1 MNLLK
6 TIQHLNHQLNLANKT
21 QDHNVLWSFC
31 LDNYFEILEKPEK
44 PTKKVLEKPK
54 KGDGIMFYRK
64 IETKL
69 FEYYNDPTAK
79 IIVINGARQIGKSFI
94 IRETAKKHFPIYMI
108 MFV

>member
-1 MNLLK
+1 M
-6 TIQHLNHQLNLANKT
+6 NLANET

-31 LDNYFEILEKPEK
+31 LDNYFEILEKPENQAKKVLEK
-44 PTKKVLEKPK
+44 PEKSAKKVLEKPK

-79 IIVINGARQIGKSFI
+79 IIVINGAR
-94 IRETAKKHFPIYMI
+94 
-108 MFV
+108 